1 MYTNLQVFVGPD
13 REIRGR
19 DAQPGLNGRV
29 IYLRNTQKH
38 QNIFKAGPQS
48 CAFYHPTVQRLPCKG
63 YFTELHHPGGKV

>member
-19 DAQPGLNGRV
+19 VRSQDRTAGLFTHETRE
-29 IYLRNTQKH
+29 NT
-38 QNIFKAGPQS
+38 QNIFKAGPQP